1 MSVTSVLAFVF
12 VYGIGMLRGT
22 ILNLF
27 PGILSAALVS
37 CAGMILTGFMKKRTE
52 QCVEWMGYLAGLR
65 DFIETAELE
74 RMKVIAEQSPHL
86 FYHILP
92 FAYVFGLTDLLL
104 DKMRDLSLPA
114 PDWYE
119 TRSSSPYFDYYLM
132 HRMMH
137 EDLRFGCDNDLYTEA
152 SVFHRKYRE

>member
-1 MSVTSVLAFVF
+1 MLVFLLPVLYLIGVILFPQGPCDFWYSKRRNPQLVLGSVSVAMSVTSVLAFVF

-37 CAGMILTGFMKKRTE
+37 CSGMILTGFMKKRTE
-52 QCVEWMGYLAGLR
+52 QCVEWMGISGR
-65 DFIETAELE
+65 TSDFIETAELE

-92 FAYVFGLTDLLL
+92 FAYVFRTD
-104 DKMRDLSLPA
+104 
-114 PDWYE
+114 
-119 TRSSSPYFDYYLM
+119 RSSV
-132 HRMMH
+132 
-137 EDLRFGCDNDLYTEA
+137 G
-152 SVFHRKYRE
+152 